1 MTLRSSYTRDRAAF
15 TRASL
20 LLALGSVGVMA
31 GCSGDDNASPVPDG
45 APVAPLSDAGGE
57 ASRAADGSSIPDASD
72 AAVAPDARTVG
83 RDAASAASP
92 VASLGANTIDFGE
105 VGCGTPQVT
114 ETLTVT
120 NTGGSVLAVSVTET
134 GSAFAVSPSSLTLAA
149 GAAGALTVTAN
160 VPASATAG
168 SPITGSLSLFTN
180 DPNNTSLAVALS
192 VTPTGATLTGTSE
205 YAFASSEIGV
215 AAPPLTLQLENSGNA
230 PATFSIAPVASIAI
244 AEQADA
250 GVEFSLN
257 PGETASPTA
266 VFTPTGSAPVIA
278 STLVTA
284 TGVVCG
290 SSLTQITF
298 TGSTASGILSGW
310 PSSGTLDFGLTPC
323 GGAAPAP
330 QTVTLTN
337 GGTTAARITA
347 IDTSGLGGFGTNAA
361 VGTVIAPSGGTLSI
375 QFTAPAVPAPSS
387 TTPSVSL
394 NAVSGTVVIHTDAD
408 PSTEGTSLTLTEEPE
423 GAVLAFDTLGASSFG
438 NFGSAGILLQSTP
451 PQNFG
456 ITNTGNASANITV
469 VAAESGSGVLPDAGG
484 LASDSGVAS
493 AFSVSTP
500 TFTIAAQ
507 ASGAAPSEQGESIS
521 FRPVHGGAT
530 TGSLAVTVASTTVLC
545 QLLPAPLPLS
555 GSAIGGGPIVT
566 PTLLT
571 FPALCGGPAPGSQTF
586 VVSNNGTA
594 DLTWTLGAITGP
606 GAAAYSAT
614 TSTPPGLLAPGAS
627 STVTVTAT
635 AVPSPAPSPNPA
647 ALMAQWVVTTDVP
660 LDPAHV
666 VTLSEVPLGDQLS
679 VSVGTLRFGQVP
691 LNTSLSQTFTLTNG
705 ANPGSPDAN
714 VQFAGAGAGAA
725 AYSGSQPASN
735 LPAGS
740 TATETV
746 TFDPPSMGAD
756 PATLSIVT
764 SDPVCTGLPGAIV
777 LSGTGTAGSVS
788 LSASSLAFG
797 QPGDPYGLVNCGST
811 GTTHTL
817 TISNAGNQPFNVTSV
832 TLGEGSNSPFT
843 ISGMPTTAIAIGGS
857 ATITVVPT
865 AIPAVSDPNNV
876 SAFTDRLTIT
886 TDAAGDTP
894 HVVPLAMQ
902 ARGAVIADTP
912 LATTWNFGT
921 VGAGSIGTFSTS
933 IRNTGN
939 APAIVTLQGL
949 TTQGIFGLQ
958 SNPTT
963 VPPASV
969 TALVG
974 QFSAPSASGNWTDQG
989 QLQVSATDA
998 FCAALPSQWM
1008 TPTIDFSG
1016 SSNASPVATIS
1027 GNLVF
1032 PTTDC
1037 GGSPPGGQS
1046 VTLTNS
1052 TNQQLPY
1059 TVRLSAGTWYTFA
1072 DSGSGVLAPNG
1083 VATLVVNPKP
1093 VNPGQG
1099 VVPGS
1104 APYADELIIDIAS
1117 SPATDFTVPISWTL
1131 NGAVLSLP
1139 QGGGP
1144 NSDSQGPFYAA
1155 DSTSGFSFPM
1165 ANAGTASAT
1174 VNVAIQPADA
1184 FGIQPAP
1191 PIQVLPNIMAL
1202 PELVSSVSDPACPAT
1217 AHATATFVY
1226 SGPVCQPFPTASVS
1240 VTACVGT
1247 YEPAAGGGSTADGGP
1262 IDGSA
1267 SDGGLDASVAD
1278 ATVVDATAIDASLD
1292 ATTGDAGI
1300 DSAAVEAGEDGPGG
1314 ASPQTACTTAGQTN
1328 CITCP
1333 NRSSGV
1339 CSQTE
1344 AAFVQLDI
1352 ASGSVSAAGP
1362 DYTGSPSLTG
1372 NCLSCLVAGSCLDD
1386 PLHGVRNRECDDMG
1400 TAGFRGSSATFT
1412 NGSGATVST
1421 VSACL
1426 GALDCMTGPTGQQCA
1441 ASAQGDTFCY
1451 CGVGGFNQT
1460 GPTACSSRGANV
1472 NGACLAAEV
1481 AGFTFAQ
1488 TDANDIINNYT
1499 DTTGA
1504 NPSGI
1509 ANQILNCAQ
1518 GNGCDA
1524 CLQ

>member
-1 MTLRSSYTRDRAAF
+1 MSLQSSY

-20 LLALGSVGVMA
+20 LLALGSVGFVA

-45 APVAPLSDAGGE
+45 GPVSALSDAGGE
-57 ASRAADGSSIPDASD
+57 ASRSADGSSTPDASD
-72 AAVAPDARTVG
+72 AAVAPDATTVG
-83 RDAASAASP
+83 SRDAGSAASP
-92 VASLGANTIDFGE
+92 LVSLSANTIDFGE

-114 ETLTVT
+114 ETLIVT

-134 GSAFAVSPSSLTLAA
+134 GPTFAVSPSSLTLAA
-149 GAAGALTVTAN
+149 GASGALTVTAN

-180 DPNNTSLAVALS
+180 DPNDTSLAVALS

-205 YAFASSEIGV
+205 YTFASSEIGV
-215 AAPPLTLQLENSGNA
+215 AAPPLALQLANTGNA
-230 PATFSIAPVASIAI
+230 PGTFSIAPVASIAF

-278 STLVTA
+278 SALITA

-290 SSLTQITF
+290 SSLSQVTF
-298 TGSTASGILSGW
+298 TGSTASGVLTGW

-323 GGAAPAP
+323 GGAAPVP

-347 IDTSGLGGFGTNAA
+347 VDTSGMGGFGTNAA
-361 VGTVIAPSGGTLSI
+361 VGSVIAPSGGALAI
-375 QFTAPAVPAPSS
+375 QFTAPAVAAPSS

-394 NAVSGTVVIHTDAD
+394 NPVSATVVIHTDAD
-408 PSTEGTSLTLTEEPE
+408 PSTAGTSLTLTEEPE
-423 GAVLAFDTLGASSFG
+423 GAVLAFDTLNASSFG

-451 PQNFG
+451 PQSFG
-456 ITNTGNASANITV
+456 ITNAGNASANITV
-469 VAAESGSGVLPDAGG
+469 VATESGGGVLPDGG
-484 LASDSGVAS
+484 GITNDSGVAS

-500 TFTIAAQ
+500 NFTIAAQ
-507 ASGAAPSEQGESIS
+507 ASGAAPSEQDESIS

-530 TGSLAVTVASTTVLC
+530 TGSLALTVASTTVIC
-545 QLLPAPLPLS
+545 QVLPAPLPLS

-571 FPALCGGPAPGSQTF
+571 FPATCGGPAPGSQTF

-594 DLTWTLGAITGP
+594 DLTWTLGGITGP
-606 GAAAYSAT
+606 GAAIYSAT
-614 TSTPPGLLAPGAS
+614 TSTPPGLLTPGAS
-627 STVTVTAT
+627 STVMVTAT
-635 AVPSPAPSPNPA
+635 AVASPAPNPNPA
-647 ALMAQWVVTTDVP
+647 ALAAQLVVTTDVP
-660 LDPAHV
+660 LDPPHV
-666 VTLSEVPLGDQLS
+666 VNLSEVPLGDQLS
-679 VSVGTLRFGQVP
+679 VSVSTLRFGQVS
-691 LNTSLSQTFTLTNG
+691 LDTSLSQTFTVTNG
-705 ANPGSPDAN
+705 ANPGSSDAN
-714 VQFAGAGAGAA
+714 VQFACVGAGAA

-735 LPAGS
+735 LAAGS
-740 TATETV
+740 AATETV
-746 TFDPPSMGAD
+746 TFDPTSMGAD
-756 PATLSIVT
+756 PATLSVVT
-764 SDPVCTGLPGAIV
+764 SDPVCAGLPGAIV

-788 LSASSLAFG
+788 LSASTLAFG

-811 GTTHTL
+811 GTTQTL

-832 TLGEGSNSPFT
+832 TLSEGSNSPFA
-843 ISGMPTTAIAIGGS
+843 ISGVPTTAIAIGGS
-857 ATITVVPT
+857 ATITVVPS

-876 SAFTDRLTIT
+876 SAFTDRLTIM

-912 LATTWNFGT
+912 LSTTWNFGT

-933 IRNTGN
+933 VRNTGN
-939 APAIVTLQGL
+939 APATVTLQGL

-1027 GNLVF
+1027 GSLVF

-1059 TVRLSAGTWYTFA
+1059 TIRLSAGTWYTFA
-1072 DSGSGVLAPNG
+1072 DSGSGMLAPNG
-1083 VATLVVNPKP
+1083 VATIVVNPKP
-1093 VNPGQG
+1093 VSPGQG
-1099 VVPGS
+1099 VLPGS

-1117 SPATDFTVPISWTL
+1117 LPATDFTVPISWTL

-1144 NSDSQGPFYAA
+1144 DSDSQGPFYAA
-1155 DSTSGFSFPM
+1155 DSTSGFSIPM

-1174 VNVAIQPADA
+1174 VNIAIQPLDA

-1191 PIQVLPNIMAL
+1191 PIQVLPNIQAL
-1202 PELVSSVSDPACPAT
+1202 PELVSSTSDPACPAT
-1217 AHATATFVY
+1217 THATATFVY
-1226 SGPVCQPFPTASVS
+1226 SGPVCQPFPAASVN
-1240 VTACVGT
+1240 VRACVGT
-1247 YEPAAGGGSTADGGP
+1247 YEPAAGGGSTDDGGA

-1267 SDGGLDASVAD
+1267 SEGGLDAGIADSSVAD
-1278 ATVVDATAIDASLD
+1278 ATVVDAT
-1292 ATTGDAGI
+1292 TVDAGL
-1300 DSAAVEAGEDGPGG
+1300 DSAHVEAGGDGPGN
-1314 ASPQTACTTAGQTN
+1314 ASPLTACTTAGETN

-1339 CSQTE
+1339 CSRTE

-1352 ASGSVSAAGP
+1352 ASGSVLTAGP
-1362 DYTGSPSLTG
+1362 DYAGSPTLTG

-1386 PLHGVRNRECDDMG
+1386 PIHGVRNRECDDIG
-1400 TAGFRGSSATFT
+1400 TAGFVGSSTTFT

-1426 GALDCMTGPTGQQCA
+1426 GALDCMTGATGQQCA

-1451 CGVGGFNQT
+1451 CGVSGFNQV

-1472 NGACLAAEV
+1472 NGACLAPEV
-1481 AGFTFAQ
+1481 AGFTFPQ
-1488 TDANDIINNYT
+1488 SDANDIINNYT

-1518 GNGCDA
+1518 GNGCNA